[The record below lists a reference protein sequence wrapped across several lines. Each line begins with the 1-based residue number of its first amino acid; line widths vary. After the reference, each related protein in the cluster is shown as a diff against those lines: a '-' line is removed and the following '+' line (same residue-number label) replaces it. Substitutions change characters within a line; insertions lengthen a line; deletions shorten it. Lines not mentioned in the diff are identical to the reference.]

1 MWVVSLGIWPL
12 FVWEDV
18 VDGSESGHDQGD
30 GDGGAG
36 GVEAVGPVDDE
47 PHVPLSPSWRA
58 VDGDMERP
66 PRSHNNKIR
75 TMTRRA
81 YGFHSPEGAPV
92 L

>member
-30 GDGGAG
+30 GGAG

-47 PHVPLSPSWRA
+47 PHVPVESFVACS
-58 VDGDMERP
+58 
-66 PRSHNNKIR
+66 
-75 TMTRRA
+75 
-81 YGFHSPEGAPV
+81 
-92 L
+92 